1 MSKKIIALAFAVF
14 ALAGCGESVTGGD
27 TVCGKMDRK
36 LYTSDVYGTGIYK
49 DYLEEFEKKNGCEG
63 VLNCGNATLTIK
75 EYVCL
80 EDIEVK

>member
-1 MSKKIIALAFAVF
+1 MSKKIIALAFAVL

-27 TVCGKMDRK
+27 TVCGKMERT
-36 LYTSDVYGTGIYK
+36 LYAGDVFGAGAYRE
-49 DYLEEFEKKNGCEG
+49 YLDEFEKKNGCEG

-75 EYVCL
+75 EDVCL